1 MISKTHLQ
9 SVISKYHLGEI
20 EKVKWEIQNNQLQI
34 NFIAPSNVVLGSVK
48 CYDFPIKEADLAI
61 YNTKKLSNLISIC
74 NGDLLLEIEKQKEML
89 LKLNISD
96 MNFNLSYALSDPLL
110 IKKVGKAKPVNGWYV
125 EIDLGNEE
133 ISNILRAK
141 GAMSE
146 IDNFLVTTT
155 KDLDGQDVCE
165 LIFGDEIGHNNKIS
179 YQLKGSWLN
188 EINKEDMKI
197 KYNSNMLKTILNA
210 NKDMNEG
217 TFKISNEGLMYLIFT
232 DGVIESEYYMVPTE
246 DGIIS

>member
-1 MISKTHLQ
+1 MINKTQLQ
-9 SVISKYHLGEI
+9 SVINKYHLGEI
-20 EKVKWEIQNNQLQI
+20 EKVKWEISNNELQI
-34 NFIAPSNVVLGSVK
+34 NFIAPSNIVLGSVR
-48 CYDFPIKEADLAI
+48 CFDFPIEEADLAI

-110 IKKVGKAKPVNGWYV
+110 IKKVGKAKPVEGWYV
-125 EIDLGNEE
+125 ELNLSSDE

-165 LIFGDEIGHNNKIS
+165 FVFGDEVGHNNKIT
-179 YQLKGSWLN
+179 YQLQG
-188 EINKEDMKI
+188 EIYKEDMKI
-197 KYNSNMLKTILNA
+197 KYNSNMLKTILNV
-210 NKDMNEG
+210 NKDMDEG
-217 TFKISNEGLMYLIFT
+217 QFKISNQGLMYFNFKNET
-232 DGVIESEYYMVPTE
+232 IESEYYMVPQE

>member
-1 MISKTHLQ
+1 MISKTQLQ
-9 SVISKYHLGEI
+9 SVINKYHLGEI
-20 EKVKWEIQNNQLQI
+20 EKVKWEISNNELQV
-34 NFIAPSNVVLGSVK
+34 NFIAPSNIVLGSVR
-48 CYDFPIKEADLAI
+48 CFDFPIEEADLAI

-74 NGDLLLEIEKQKEML
+74 NGDLLLEIEKQREML

-110 IKKVGKAKPVNGWYV
+110 IKKVGKAKPVEGWYV
-125 EIDLGNEE
+125 ELNLSSDE

-165 LIFGDEIGHNNKIS
+165 FVFGDEVGHNNKIT
-179 YQLKGSWLN
+179 YQLQG

-210 NKDMNEG
+210 NKDMDEG
-217 TFKISNEGLMYLIFT
+217 QFKISNQGLMYFNFKNET
-232 DGVIESEYYMVPTE
+232 IESEYYMVPQE

>member
-1 MISKTHLQ
+1 MISKTQLQ
-9 SVISKYHLGEI
+9 SVIAKYHLGEI

-48 CYDFPIKEADLAI
+48 CDNFPIEEADLAI

-110 IKKVGKAKPVNGWYV
+110 IKKVGRAKPVDGWYV
-125 EIDLGNEE
+125 ELQLGSEE

-165 LIFGDEIGHNNKIS
+165 FIFGDEIGHNNKIT
-179 YQLKGSWLN
+179 YQLQG

-210 NKDMNEG
+210 NKDMDEG
-217 TFKISNEGLMYLIFT
+217 KFKISNQGLMYFNFKDDT
-232 DGVIESEYYMVPTE
+232 IESEYYMVPQE

>member
-1 MISKTHLQ
+1 MISKQQLQ

-20 EKVKWEIQNNQLQI
+20 EKVKWEILNNELTI
-34 NFIAPSNVVLGSVK
+34 NFIAPSNIVLGSVK
-48 CYDFPIKEADLAI
+48 CFDFPIEEADLAI

-74 NGDLLLEIEKQKEML
+74 NGDLLLEVEKQKEML

-110 IKKVGKAKPVNGWYV
+110 IKKVGKAKPVEGWYV
-125 EIDLGNEE
+125 ELNLSNDE
-133 ISNILRAK
+133 IGNILRAK

-165 LIFGDEIGHNNKIS
+165 LVFGDEVGHNNKIT
-179 YQLKGSWLN
+179 YQLQG

-210 NKDMNEG
+210 NKDMDEG
-217 TFKISNEGLMYLIFT
+217 QFKISNQGLMYFNFKDET
-232 DGVIESEYYMVPTE
+232 IESEYYMVPQE

>member
-1 MISKTHLQ
+1 MINKTQLQ
-9 SVISKYHLGEI
+9 SVINKYHLGEI
-20 EKVKWEIQNNQLQI
+20 EKVKWEISNNELQV
-34 NFIAPSNVVLGSVK
+34 NFIAPSNIVLGSVR
-48 CYDFPIKEADLAI
+48 CFDFPIEEADLAI

-74 NGDLLLEIEKQKEML
+74 NGDLLLEIEKQKEIL

-110 IKKVGKAKPVNGWYV
+110 IKKVGKAKPVEGWYV
-125 EIDLGNEE
+125 ELNLSSDE
-133 ISNILRAK
+133 ISNLLRAK

-165 LIFGDEIGHNNKIS
+165 FVFGDEVGHNNKIT
-179 YQLKGSWLN
+179 YQLQG
-188 EINKEDMKI
+188 EISKEDMKI
-197 KYNSNMLKTILNA
+197 RYNSNMLKTILNA
-210 NKDMNEG
+210 NKDMDEG
-217 TFKISNEGLMYLIFT
+217 QFKISNQGLMYFNFKNET
-232 DGVIESEYYMVPTE
+232 IESEYYMVPQE

>member
-1 MISKTHLQ
+1 MISKTQLQ
-9 SVISKYHLGEI
+9 SVIAKYHLGEI

-48 CYDFPIKEADLAI
+48 CDDFPIKEADLAI

-74 NGDLLLEIEKQKEML
+74 NGDLLLEIEKQKEIL

-133 ISNILRAK
+133 ISNVLRAK

-217 TFKISNEGLMYLIFT
+217 TFKISNAGLMYLIFT